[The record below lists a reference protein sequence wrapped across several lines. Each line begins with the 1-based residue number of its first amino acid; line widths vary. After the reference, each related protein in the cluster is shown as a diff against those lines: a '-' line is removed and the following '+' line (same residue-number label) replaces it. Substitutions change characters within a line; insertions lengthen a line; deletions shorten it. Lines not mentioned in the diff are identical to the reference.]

1 MTIEI
6 VDLPSYKM
14 VIFYSYVSL
23 PEGTTGS
30 FSQYK
35 HRAAVAG
42 SDFPMERSRTA
53 PTAATTVMAAS
64 LSHVPMTHVT
74 RERWWSSWADKTCET
89 WWNYGEIM
97 VNHLDFIFN
106 LQTWKGNIIFA
117 TGSNEV
123 PHSWTNFPTPIW
135 DRYLYQPFCKIAVE
149 NPAVPVANAVAFMN
163 LNQLQI
169 GFGYTQQSWR
179 GSHIHIRGV
188 ACQDKGIYHGISTTW
203 CGLMTMS

>member
-64 LSHVPMTHVT
+64 LSRVPMTHVT

-97 VNHLDFIFN
+97 VKL
-106 LQTWKGNIIFA
+106 W
-117 TGSNEV
+117 
-123 PHSWTNFPTPIW
+123 W
-135 DRYLYQPFCKIAVE
+135 
-149 NPAVPVANAVAFMN
+149 
-163 LNQLQI
+163 
-169 GFGYTQQSWR
+169 
-179 GSHIHIRGV
+179 
-188 ACQDKGIYHGISTTW
+188 TTW
-203 CGLMTMS
+203 TSYLIYKHGKGTSFLPLDRMKYPTLGPIFQHPSEIDTCTSHFAKLQLKIQQCQWPMQWRSWIWISYR